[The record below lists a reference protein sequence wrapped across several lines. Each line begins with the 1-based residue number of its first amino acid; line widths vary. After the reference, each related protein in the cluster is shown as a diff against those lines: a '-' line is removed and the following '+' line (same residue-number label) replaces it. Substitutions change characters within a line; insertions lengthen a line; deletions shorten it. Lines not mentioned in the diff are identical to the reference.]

1 MCLIL
6 ARSFTCFNR
15 VNSSIPPAKPPYQ
28 MEQYVGTGLRL
39 PLWDWLEAANVVL
52 LSGCAGGFDFLQ
64 ALPLYF
70 KLKGMG
76 KTVLLGNLTFSAL
89 DSSDAQVL
97 VREADGARSPVLYE
111 VTADSNLT
119 HNTTPAGAYFPEKYL
134 CDWFRS
140 LGSELPIYAFRKNGI
155 SHISAAYRYLISRF
169 HIDLIVLVDG
179 GSDSLMAGDEHQLG
193 TPTEDMMSMFAV
205 NSLGCNA
212 MLMCLGIGADRYHGV
227 SDCSTL
233 RAIAELTA
241 ANGFLGCISLL
252 RSMAEVRG
260 YMDAYAYLQTRMDP
274 AASIVTYL
282 VTSSIGG
289 HFGNYNIHPRTE
301 GETLFIN
308 PLMSQYYA
316 FSLPEVIRRIKYAA
330 LVENTEDI
338 DELEEGIKHY
348 RQNNPIKESDED
360 IPRTAEV

>member
-1 MCLIL
+1 
-6 ARSFTCFNR
+6 
-15 VNSSIPPAKPPYQ
+15 
-28 MEQYVGTGLRL
+28 MERYVGTGLRL
-39 PLWDWLEAANVVL
+39 PLWDWLEAANIVL

-97 VREADGARSPVLYE
+97 VREADGALSPVLYE
-111 VTADSNLT
+111 VTADSIQEKHNSVTTSDLSSILSVSWQT

-134 CDWFRS
+134 CEWFRS
-140 LGSELPIYAFRKNGI
+140 LGSELPVYAFRKNGI

-241 ANGFLGCISLL
+241 TNGFLGCISLL

-274 AASIVTYL
+274 AASIVT
-282 VTSSIGG
+282 
-289 HFGNYNIHPRTE
+289 
-301 GETLFIN
+301 
-308 PLMSQYYA
+308 
-316 FSLPEVIRRIKYAA
+316 
-330 LVENTEDI
+330 
-338 DELEEGIKHY
+338 
-348 RQNNPIKESDED
+348 
-360 IPRTAEV
+360 